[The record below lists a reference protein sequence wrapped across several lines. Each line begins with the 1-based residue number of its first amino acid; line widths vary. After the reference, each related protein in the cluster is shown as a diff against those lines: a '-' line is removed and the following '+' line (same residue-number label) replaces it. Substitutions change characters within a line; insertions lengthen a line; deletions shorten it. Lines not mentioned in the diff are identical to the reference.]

1 MIANRN
7 KHILCHITYI
17 NVKMAE
23 AISRGVIMILLLKR
37 NKIICEGENDMQ
49 RMPVVIPP
57 PQKKYTK
64 NISIKMD
71 FVTPCPSDSEYG
83 RNL

>member
-57 PQKKYTK
+57 PKEIHQEHIYK
-64 NISIKMD
+64 NGFCDPLSIRLR
-71 FVTPCPSDSEYG
+71 VW
-83 RNL
+83 